1 MADYPAH
8 LRRERRLGDGRTVV
22 IRPMRHE
29 DAALEREFLA
39 GLSEE
44 ALYLR
49 FMKWVKVPNERLV
62 NFLTDVDYDRHMAF
76 ACTVAG
82 ESGERLV
89 GQARYL
95 INPDGKSC
103 EFSIVIADAWHR
115 TGIAGLLMEALLRA
129 ARERGLARME
139 GIILRNNR
147 SMARFVRAL
156 GFEVAPSAEDPT
168 LARVAKTL

>member
-1 MADYPAH
+1 MAEYPAH
-8 LRRERRLGDGRTVV
+8 LRRERRLRDGRTVV
-22 IRPMRHE
+22 IRPMRRE

-44 ALYLR
+44 ARYLR
-49 FMKWVKVPNERLV
+49 FMKWVKVPNEKLV
-62 NFLTDVDYDRHMAF
+62 SFLTSVDYDRHMAF
-76 ACTVAG
+76 ACTVARDAG
-82 ESGERLV
+82 EQLV

-95 INPDGKSC
+95 INPDGRSC

-115 TGIAGLLMEALLRA
+115 SGIAGLLMEALLRA

-147 SMARFVRAL
+147 GMARFVRGL
-156 GFEVAPSAEDPT
+156 GFEVSPSAEDPT
-168 LARVAKTL
+168 LSRVAKTL